1 MTSLRD
7 DDVLVLAGA
16 MSLTDD
22 DMFLSPSP
30 PPSLER
36 LRRGL
41 DRLAHPGW
49 GRNLVT
55 GKELGMNTDK
65 VEILN

>member
-1 MTSLRD
+1 MTSLRDD

-41 DRLAHPGW
+41 IDSHIRGGAGIW
-49 GRNLVT
+49 
-55 GKELGMNTDK
+55 
-65 VEILN
+65 